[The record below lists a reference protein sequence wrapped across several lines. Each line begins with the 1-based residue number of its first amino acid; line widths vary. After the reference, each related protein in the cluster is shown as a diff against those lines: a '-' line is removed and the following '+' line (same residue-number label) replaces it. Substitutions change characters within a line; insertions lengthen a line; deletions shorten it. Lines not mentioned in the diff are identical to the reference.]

1 VACKAAARLSLTDW
15 AILRILQALD
25 QWEISLM
32 RIAAFS
38 GLLALTLAAPVTA
51 QDAAAP
57 YSVDQLVEFFANSA
71 DLGATRGICIGTP
84 QECAPPKPE
93 GLDMLVTF
101 ELDSADLTPQAQ
113 EYLALFAQMM
123 QDDRLKVARF
133 VVEGHT
139 DARGTDAYNAEL
151 SESRA
156 DAVRRHLVGL
166 GVAEE
171 RLSSIGLG
179 KDQPRTGDAFDPE
192 NRRVELRIDLN

>member
-1 VACKAAARLSLTDW
+1 
-15 AILRILQALD
+15 
-25 QWEISLM
+25 M

-38 GLLALTLAAPVTA
+38 LVFALPLAAPVAA
-51 QDAAAP
+51 QDQTAP
-57 YSVDQLVEFFANSA
+57 YSVDQLVEFFVNSA

-84 QECAPPKPE
+84 QECAPPEPE

-101 ELDSADLTPQAQ
+101 ELDSAELTPQAQ

-123 QDDRLKVARF
+123 QDERLKIARF

-139 DARGTDAYNAEL
+139 DARGTDEYNDGL
-151 SESRA
+151 SEARA
-156 DAVRRHLVGL
+156 ESVRRHLIGL
-166 GVAEE
+166 GVSED

-179 KDQPRTGDAFDPE
+179 KGKPRTGDAFDPE